1 MEYRAIC
8 GSRSYG
14 IETEASDYDIVLS
27 SATDAAL
34 PCERAHNIKLTEERF
49 LRRLLLLENN
59 AYYMQICF
67 PKEIL
72 DDSDTAKYIMENR
85 ESIVRANLD
94 RIYSAYIGK
103 ADGLSWHLEDLWER
117 YPKRAV
123 YSCLFYDTVHRFA
136 TQDISF
142 AEAFRPE
149 EDLRQWLLAVRR
161 REIPKE
167 EILNRNTEL
176 RKKAESVAGF
186 YSGVEDGAAL
196 QRAVCYLNGLL
207 GTNITYGEGSG

>member
-27 SATDAAL
+27 SAVDAAL
-34 PCERAHNIKLTEERF
+34 PCERAHNIKLTEEQF

-117 YPKRAV
+117 YP
-123 YSCLFYDTVHRFA
+123 
-136 TQDISF
+136 
-142 AEAFRPE
+142 
-149 EDLRQWLLAVRR
+149 
-161 REIPKE
+161 
-167 EILNRNTEL
+167 
-176 RKKAESVAGF
+176 
-186 YSGVEDGAAL
+186 
-196 QRAVCYLNGLL
+196 
-207 GTNITYGEGSG
+207 

>member
-27 SATDAAL
+27 SAVDAVL
-34 PCERAHNIKLTEERF
+34 PCERAHNIKLTEEQF

-72 DDSDTAKYIMENR
+72 DDSETAKYIIENR

-117 YPKRAV
+117 YPKRPA
-123 YSCLFYDTVHRFA
+123 YSCLFYDTLHRFA
-136 TQDISF
+136 TRDISF

-149 EDLRQWLLAVRR
+149 DDFRL
-161 REIPKE
+161 
-167 EILNRNTEL
+167 
-176 RKKAESVAGF
+176 
-186 YSGVEDGAAL
+186 
-196 QRAVCYLNGLL
+196 
-207 GTNITYGEGSG
+207 

>member
-27 SATDAAL
+27 SAVDAAL
-34 PCERAHNIKLTEERF
+34 PCDRAHNINLTEERF

-72 DDSDTAKYIMENR
+72 NDSETAKYIMENR

-94 RIYSAYIGK
+94 RIYSAYIRK
-103 ADGLSWHLEDLWER
+103 ADGLSRNLDDLWER
-117 YPKRAV
+117 YPKRPA
-123 YSCLFYDTVHRFA
+123 YSCLFYDTLHRFA
-136 TQDISF
+136 TRDISF

-149 EDLRQWLLAVRR
+149 EDFRQWLLAVRR
-161 REIPKE
+161 REIQKE
-167 EILNRNTEL
+167 EILNRNAEL
-176 RKKAESVAGF
+176 REKAESVAGF
-186 YSGVEDGAAL
+186 YSGVEDRAVL
-196 QRAVCYLNGLL
+196 QRACGDLNGLL
-207 GTNITYGEGSG
+207 GAAVSI